1 MAMKSKLDIIAAR
14 TCKRLLAPPTMINLL
29 PYTAMNPSP
38 HIFDVTLE
46 NFETDVIAASDGV
59 PVVVDFWAPWCAPC
73 KTLTPILEKLAIE
86 YGGRFRLAKV
96 NADEQQEVAS
106 MFGVKSLP
114 TVIAVKGQK
123 PASAFQGAQPESVVR
138 QFLDKIVPSVSD
150 EKIGKAKAKLDAG
163 DIQGAVDELKL
174 ALALNAQLDA
184 ARVMLADIAMR
195 DNRIDEAK
203 AYLDACKPLTRMDEE
218 FQRVATKIAA
228 AEEAGN
234 SPEAA
239 ALKARI
245 DKDGNDHD
253 ARFQLASVYATQ
265 SQFEPAFQTLLESV
279 QLDRAWNEQAAKKRL
294 VEYFSLAKEQPELVR
309 RYRQALAATLN

>member
-1 MAMKSKLDIIAAR
+1 MTS
-14 TCKRLLAPPTMINLL
+14 
-29 PYTAMNPSP
+29 SP

-46 NFETDVIAASDGV
+46 NFETDVIAASDAI
-59 PVVVDFWAPWCAPC
+59 PIIIDFWAPWCAPC
-73 KTLTPILEKLAIE
+73 KTLTPILEKLAVE
-86 YGGRFRLAKV
+86 YDGRFRLAKV
-96 NADEQQEVAS
+96 NADEQQEIGG
-106 MFGVKSLP
+106 MFGIKSLP
-114 TVIAVKGQK
+114 TVIALKGQK
-123 PASAFQGAQPESVVR
+123 PVTAFQGAQTESVIR
-138 QFLDKIVPSVSD
+138 QFLDKVVPSLSD
-150 EKIGKAKAKLDAG
+150 EKIAKAQAKLDAG
-163 DIQGAVDELKL
+163 DIQGAVDELTL
-174 ALALNAQLDA
+174 ALARNKQLDA

-203 AYLDACKPLTRMDEE
+203 AYLDACQPLTRMDEE
-218 FQRVATKIAA
+218 FQRVATKIAT

-245 DKDGNDHD
+245 DADGNDHD
-253 ARFQLASVYATQ
+253 ARLLLAAVYAAQ

-279 QLDRAWNEQAAKKRL
+279 QLDRIWNEQAAKKRL

>member
-1 MAMKSKLDIIAAR
+1 MTD
-14 TCKRLLAPPTMINLL
+14 
-29 PYTAMNPSP
+29 SP
-38 HIFDVTLE
+38 HIFDVTIE
-46 NFETDVIAASDGV
+46 NFEAEVIAASDV
-59 PVVVDFWAPWCAPC
+59 TPIIVDFWAPWCAPC
-73 KTLTPILEKLAIE
+73 KTLTPILEKLAVE

-96 NADEQQEVAS
+96 NADEQQDVAS
-106 MFGVKSLP
+106 MFGIKSLP

-123 PASAFQGAQPESVVR
+123 PASAFQGAQPESTIR
-138 QFLDKIVPSVSD
+138 QFIDKIVPSASD
-150 EKIGKAKAKLDAG
+150 EKLGKAQAKLDAG

-174 ALALNAQLDA
+174 ALALNPQLDE

-203 AYLDACKPLTRMDEE
+203 VYLEACKPLTRMDEA
-218 FQRVATKIAA
+218 FQRVETKIAA

-245 DKDGNDHD
+245 AKDANDHD
-253 ARFQLASVYATQ
+253 ARFHLAAVYAAQ

-279 QLDRAWNEQAAKKRL
+279 ELDRNWNEQAAKKRL
-294 VEYFSLAKEQPELVR
+294 VEYFSLGKEQPELVR
-309 RYRQALAATLN
+309 RYRQALAATLY

>member
-1 MAMKSKLDIIAAR
+1 
-14 TCKRLLAPPTMINLL
+14 
-29 PYTAMNPSP
+29 MNPSP

-46 NFETDVIAASDGV
+46 NFETDVIAASDV
-59 PVVVDFWAPWCAPC
+59 TPVIVDFWAPWCGPC
-73 KTLTPILEKLAIE
+73 KTLTPILEKLAVE

-106 MFGVKSLP
+106 MFGIKSLP

-123 PASAFQGAQPESVVR
+123 PASAFQGAQPESVIR
-138 QFLDKIVPSVSD
+138 QFLDKIVPSASD
-150 EKIGKAKAKLDAG
+150 EKLGKAQAKLDAG
-163 DIQGAVDELKL
+163 DIQGAVDELTL
-174 ALALNAQLDA
+174 ALALNKELDE

-203 AYLDACKPLTRMDEE
+203 AYLDACKPLTRMDEA

-245 DKDGNDHD
+245 EKDATDHD
-253 ARFQLASVYATQ
+253 ARFHLAAVYAAQ

-279 QLDRAWNEQAAKKRL
+279 ELDRTWNEQAAKKRL

-309 RYRQALAATLN
+309 RYRQALAATLY